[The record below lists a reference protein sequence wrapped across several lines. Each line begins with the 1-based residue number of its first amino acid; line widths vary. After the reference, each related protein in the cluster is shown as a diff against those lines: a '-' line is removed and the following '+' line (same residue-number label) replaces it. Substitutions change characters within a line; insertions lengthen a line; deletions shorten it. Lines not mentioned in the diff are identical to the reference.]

1 MKLVIKGAPRTKKT
15 SQQIARVRGRTF
27 IVQDKAKAAYQ
38 KTAVEQLAAQFFGA
52 NFDIA
57 TPEWPFHAAADKP
70 INVRATFYRDKNL
83 GDLVGYM
90 QMIADCLE
98 KAGVVVN
105 DRLIE
110 SWDGTRM
117 TKDAENPRT
126 ELEVTALERPV
137 A

>member
-1 MKLVIKGAPRTKKT
+1 VIFIVASAPRTKKT

-27 IVQDKAKAAYQ
+27 IVQDRAKAAYQ
-38 KTAVEQLAAQFFGA
+38 KTAVEQLQAQLAEIRQHGSFA
-52 NFDIA
+52 TFDA
-57 TPEWPFHAAADKP
+57 PVQ
-70 INVRATFYRDKNL
+70 VRATFYRDKNL

-98 KAGVVVN
+98 KAGLVVN

-117 TKDAENPRT
+117 SKDAANPRT
-126 ELEVTALERPV
+126 ELEVTAL
-137 A
+137 